1 MQNIEM
7 HYFQLFFTWPLIV
20 HVVFLNQCK
29 RAVNVTKGILTC
41 WPPGGRKYPKIDAGP
56 LPVYSIPSLWTLWL
70 RKRACCPLFSWL
82 PTIFCHQRNI
92 NTWIEDPPLSPG
104 YCSEHRKSRSKNK
117 SEKKNPRAWTSRSQS
132 GTEYVTVV
140 YGTNIH
146 HFKQQILDTNIIC

>member
-92 NTWIEDPPLSPG
+92 NTCTWIEDPPLSPG

-117 SEKKNPRAWTSRSQS
+117 SEKKSSCMDIQISVWNWICHRRVWHKHTSFQATDFR
-132 GTEYVTVV
+132 Y
-140 YGTNIH
+140 
-146 HFKQQILDTNIIC
+146 